1 MVFQLFSSQSLSAT
15 ATPFNLKCQNFT
27 LNSLT
32 APSKL
37 QTLTA
42 SPSFRQDFSSP
53 LKTASDHMPSSKP
66 TKLLTS
72 STSESSSSDIPQ
84 SSQIKLQP
92 PSSIPLPLLSTV
104 TFPCTPTFP
113 SSSTPT
119 AHSSFSAPLFTSLH
133 HLVPHPPSKVLPATP
148 GSSLHV
154 AQHVTK
160 QVQISPPAVPHLACG
175 LIHLNLLAK
184 TKTKL
189 FLVGILFLFFLYN
202 FEFLLRLLYF
212 PSDVFDVMYEDLLYG
227 YYSLPF

>member
-66 TKLLTS
+66 TKVLTS

-92 PSSIPLPLLSTV
+92 PSSIPLPLLPTV

-154 AQHVTK
+154 AQHVTEK
-160 QVQISPPAVPHLACG
+160 NANITYCRTSRGMWVNTSEFTGKDDNEIVSCRYS
-175 LIHLNLLAK
+175 
-184 TKTKL
+184 
-189 FLVGILFLFFLYN
+189 FLTFFMQL
-202 FEFLLRLLYF
+202 
-212 PSDVFDVMYEDLLYG
+212 
-227 YYSLPF
+227 